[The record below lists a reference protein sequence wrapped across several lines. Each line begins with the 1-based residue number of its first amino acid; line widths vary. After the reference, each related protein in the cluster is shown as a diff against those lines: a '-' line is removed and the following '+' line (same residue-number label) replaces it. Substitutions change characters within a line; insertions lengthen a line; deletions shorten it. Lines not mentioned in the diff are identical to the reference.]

1 MLLRVKY
8 FARFREIAGL
18 EEEDLE
24 ITSGSTVKDLKR
36 SILSLHPG
44 LSSYENTLI
53 VARNEQF
60 ADDSVKVS
68 QDDTIAVFPP
78 VSGG

>member
-1 MLLRVKY
+1 MLLKVKY
-8 FARFREIAGL
+8 FARFREIAGM
-18 EEEDLE
+18 EEEE
-24 ITSGSTVKDLKR
+24 IEIVSGSTVRDLKR

-44 LSSYENTLI
+44 MSSYENTLI

-60 ADDSVKVS
+60 ADDNVKMS
-68 QDDTIAVFPP
+68 PDDIIAVFPP